1 MVAAIVTVAIVTFG
15 IACALLGTAPA
26 LHPEVIPAKV
36 GQAPRSAR
44 SAARRTLPASS
55 RIGSSVYS
63 SDRGTL

>member
-1 MVAAIVTVAIVTFG
+1 MVAAIVTIAIVTLG

-26 LHPEVIPAKV
+26 PAVIKV

-55 RIGSSVYS
+55 RMGSSVYS